1 MPYEYPKYPANIFT
15 DTDYPDQED
24 NTKRVYAWLVNALK
38 EELQAALTELGTN
51 PKGSYAS
58 VKARLEGIAAGGHI
72 TIVPLSYYV
81 AGQGTWKN
89 YQDSRLYLSCEF
101 VNDTIANHDNV
112 SWKITL
118 PKGTYTLLVVGNTGP
133 NMGILNR
140 SVENSIKPKI
150 SCQNSGPSNSAR
162 RNSEANLPGMHTSQP
177 TASKFSG
184 PRQENN
190 SKKKS
195 STESRTTASNN
206 INISYQPTHKQDPSR
221 HTGKNTQTP
230 IHSGKDSPLHKKT
243 LGEKKPSGLE
253 YRDITFL

>member
-133 NMGILNR
+133 NMGILKWYINTTLVTTSDMYGATAEFNR
-140 SVENSIKPKI
+140 RVYQTGINVPSSGIKDLKLEI
-150 SCQNSGPSNSAR
+150 DGKNASSSNYY
-162 RNSEANLPGMHTSQP
+162 
-177 TASKFSG
+177 
-184 PRQENN
+184 
-190 SKKKS
+190 S
-195 STESRTTASNN
+195 STIYIALWRTA
-206 INISYQPTHKQDPSR
+206 
-221 HTGKNTQTP
+221 
-230 IHSGKDSPLHKKT
+230 
-243 LGEKKPSGLE
+243 
-253 YRDITFL
+253 

>member
-133 NMGILNR
+133 NMGILKWY
-140 SVENSIKPKI
+140 IKVCTPPNLQPA
-150 SCQNSGPSNSAR
+150 SSRGP
-162 RNSEANLPGMHTSQP
+162 G
-177 TASKFSG
+177 
-184 PRQENN
+184 
-190 SKKKS
+190 
-195 STESRTTASNN
+195 
-206 INISYQPTHKQDPSR
+206 
-221 HTGKNTQTP
+221 
-230 IHSGKDSPLHKKT
+230 KKT
-243 LGEKKPSGLE
+243 TQKRNHLPNQEQPPAT
-253 YRDITFL
+253 I